1 MGSIGAYLRVSSR
14 SQSVATQR
22 VTIEQ
27 VAKNRGDTVGTWWL
41 ETESAKKLD
50 RPVLGTV
57 REAAKMGQIKR
68 LYVYKLDRLSRSGI
82 RDTLAVL
89 EEFESR
95 GVQVVSIA
103 DPFDLASPLAPV
115 IVSVL
120 AWAAE
125 QERRVLGERIAD
137 SRKRIEAQ
145 GKHWGRPATAIPADM
160 LRRAAALVA
169 EGRSERGVA
178 HQLGVDR
185 TTLHRN
191 LKKLTHSD
199 VAKRSAKIEP
209 VTPGNYIAAKGRL

>member
-1 MGSIGAYLRVSSR
+1 M
-14 SQSVATQR
+14 
-22 VTIEQ
+22 TIEQ
-27 VAKNRGDTVGTWWL
+27 VAKNRGDTVGNWWL
-41 ETESAKKLD
+41 ETESARKLD
-50 RPVLGTV
+50 RPVLSTV
-57 REAAKMGQIKR
+57 REAAKLGQIKR

-137 SRKRIEAQ
+137 SRKRVEAQ
-145 GKHWGRPATAIPADM
+145 GKTWGRPANAIPADT

-178 HQLGVDR
+178 LQLGVDR

-191 LKKLTHSD
+191 LKKLTHKD
-199 VAKRSAKIEP
+199 VAKRSLKIGD
-209 VTPGNYIAAKGRL
+209 VTPGNHIAAKGRL